1 MTNVFY
7 TKKTK
12 NKWRARKRKM
22 EKVSAIGGNADDGD
36 AHYDN
41 DDQRKQSSSRKRTA
55 DQISNINGTK
65 HQLEESNSSDVHQTK
80 KVKQQQ
86 HEQPIS
92 TTITTITIPGNLTSK
107 EAKK

>member
-1 MTNVFY
+1 
-7 TKKTK
+7 
-12 NKWRARKRKM
+12 M

-80 KVKQQQ
+80 KAKQ
-86 HEQPIS
+86 QPIS
-92 TTITTITIPGNLTSK
+92 TTTTTITIPANLTSK
-107 EAKK
+107 AAKK